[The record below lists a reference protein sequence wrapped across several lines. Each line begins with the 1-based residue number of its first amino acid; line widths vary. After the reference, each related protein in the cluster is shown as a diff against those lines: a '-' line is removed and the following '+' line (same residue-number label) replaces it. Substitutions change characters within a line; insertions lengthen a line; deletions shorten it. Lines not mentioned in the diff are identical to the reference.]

1 MPKYRLSLTHISPYK
16 DRIVD
21 SVHIQESTGQ
31 RKLTFSHTSRSDY
44 QYFQLILAGKRQQ
57 VTYKLVIEITVLK
70 IKFEV
75 L

>member
-1 MPKYRLSLTHISPYK
+1 MPKYRFSLTHIFPYK

-21 SVHIQESTGQ
+21 SVHIQEGTGQ

-44 QYFQLILAGKRQQ
+44 QYFQLILAGKRQH
-57 VTYKLVIEITVLK
+57 VKYKLVIEITVLK